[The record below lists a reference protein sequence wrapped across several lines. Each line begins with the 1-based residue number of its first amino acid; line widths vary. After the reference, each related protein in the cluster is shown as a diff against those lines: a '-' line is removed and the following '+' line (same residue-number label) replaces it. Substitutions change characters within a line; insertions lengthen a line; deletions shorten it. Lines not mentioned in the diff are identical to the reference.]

1 MPLSNDEATKAI
13 KEMLAWRDAEQTRL
27 DNIHLYLHGR
37 QRHPVSPKGSPV
49 DLQNMAK
56 ISRVNMMKIVVN
68 SVNQALFV
76 DGFRA
81 ARTSTNARV
90 WQTWQANKM
99 DRGQLGVHRAAL
111 AYGLSFVTVLPGE
124 TTRADGAVSEQ
135 PFMRGVSPRRMT
147 ALYGEDPDWPMMALQ
162 VEPSGGKSL
171 YRLYDE
177 SAVYFA
183 ESGKDKD
190 DIEFIENRPH
200 GFGVTPVV
208 RFLNEED
215 LDENNMGEVEPLMAL
230 QDQVDLTTFSLLVA
244 QHYAAFR
251 QRYIIGWT
259 ASSEVET
266 LKAGAARVLTFED
279 QDVKVGEFEQ
289 TQLEG
294 YLKSREE
301 TLKQMAS
308 ISQTPVHELIG
319 SLVNLSAE
327 ALVAAEAGQRRKVVE
342 RQTGFGESWEQ
353 VLELAGILIGE
364 EVQEGSQMVWRDTE
378 PRPLASIVD
387 ALGKMAAQLE
397 VPVEELWR
405 RIPGVTEQDIERW
418 TELRAQ
424 AQEVDSGEGELPGET
439 EPGSTAV
446 GAAA

>member
-1 MPLSNDEATKAI
+1 MPLNNEAAIDAI
-13 KEMLAWRDAEQTRL
+13 KQMLDWRKAEKVRL
-27 DNIHLYLHGR
+27 DNIHDYLHGL
-37 QRHPVSPKGSPV
+37 QRHPVSPRGSPV
-49 DLQNMAK
+49 DLVNMAK

-76 DGFRA
+76 DGFRQ
-81 ARTSTNARV
+81 ARTADNARV
-90 WQTWQANKM
+90 WGTWQANKM

-124 TTRADGAVSEQ
+124 TTRADGTTIDEPV
-135 PFMRGVSPRRMT
+135 MRGVSPRRMT

-162 VEPSGGKSL
+162 VEPGGGKSL

-177 SAVYFA
+177 EAVYFA
-183 ESGKDKD
+183 ESDDKD
-190 DIEFIENRPH
+190 TSKDPITFIETRDH

-215 LDENNMGEVEPLMAL
+215 LDENNVGEVEPLMAL

-259 ASSEVET
+259 ASSETET
-266 LKAGAARVLTFED
+266 LKAGAARILTFED
-279 QDVKVGEFEQ
+279 ENVKIGEFEQ

-353 VLELAGILIGE
+353 VLELAGILIDE
-364 EVQEGSQMVWRDTE
+364 PVAEGAQMVWRDTE

-418 TELRAQ
+418 SELRVQ
-424 AQEVDSGEGELPGET
+424 EQEVNSGDGET
-439 EPGSTAV
+439 EPGSADV